1 MASENHFSWRRAALA
16 AAVCVLLVVPGAFA
30 QLGRFSGV
38 VLDDRSQPLRGA
50 TIRAESTNGT
60 PPSATSTS
68 TSDERGQFYF
78 IGLRSGQWKFTIET
92 PGFLP
97 TEFTVPIKTGAG
109 TGRPV
114 GIKLQRDAALVLNG
128 PLAGVDARMLRADLA
143 AADEAFAKGDF
154 DSAIIN
160 YRAVLLRAPALTL
173 ANLQIGNAYRQK
185 KDYVKA
191 AEAFQS
197 VLKAEPTNA
206 VALYDLGEVRREEG
220 QVDQA
225 REFYEKAAASAPT
238 WTKPLLRLGVIANEK
253 GDQVTAVAQ
262 LKKVLSADPGSP
274 EAAAAEAL
282 LQKISR

>member
-1 MASENHFSWRRAALA
+1 MASKNCLPWRRAALA
-16 AAVCVLLVVPGAFA
+16 AAVCVLLVAPGAFA

-50 TIRAESTNGT
+50 TIRAENTNGT
-60 PPSATSTS
+60 PPSATS

-78 IGLRSGQWKFTIET
+78 IGLRSGQWKFTIEA

-97 TEFTVPIKTGAG
+97 SEFTVPIKTGAG

-114 GIKLQRDAALVLNG
+114 GIKLQRNAALVLDG

-143 AADEAFAKGDF
+143 AADESFAKGDF

-220 QVDQA
+220 HVDQA
-225 REFYEKAAASAPT
+225 RDFYGKAAASAPT
-238 WTKPLLRLGVIANEK
+238 WTKPLLRLGVIANET
-253 GDQVTAVAQ
+253 GDQVTAVVQ
-262 LKKVLSADPGSP
+262 LKKVLAADPGSP
-274 EAAAAEAL
+274 DAAAAEAL
-282 LQKISR
+282 LDQISK

>member
-1 MASENHFSWRRAALA
+1 MASKNRFPWRRAALV
-16 AAVCVLLVVPGAFA
+16 AVVGVLLVAPGAFA

-50 TIRAESTNGT
+50 TIRAENTNGT
-60 PPSATSTS
+60 PPSATS

-78 IGLRSGQWKFTIET
+78 IGLRSGQWKFTIEA

-97 TEFTVPIKTGAG
+97 SEFTVPIKTGAG

-114 GIKLQRDAALVLNG
+114 GIKLQRNAALVLDG

-225 REFYEKAAASAPT
+225 RDFYGKAAASAPT
-238 WTKPLLRLGVIANEK
+238 WTKPLLRLGVIANET

-262 LKKVLSADPGSP
+262 LKKVLAADPGSP
-274 EAAAAEAL
+274 DAAAAEAL
-282 LQKISR
+282 LNQISK

>member
-1 MASENHFSWRRAALA
+1 MAFENRLSWRRAALV
-16 AAVCVLLVVPGAFA
+16 AVVGVLLVAPGAFA

-50 TIRAESTNGT
+50 TIRAENTNGT
-60 PPSATSTS
+60 PPSATS

-78 IGLRSGQWKFTIET
+78 IGLRSGQWKFTIEA

-97 TEFTVPIKTGAG
+97 SEFTVPIKTGAG

-114 GIKLQRDAALVLNG
+114 GIKLQRNAALVLDG

-225 REFYEKAAASAPT
+225 RDFYGKAAASAPT
-238 WTKPLLRLGVIANEK
+238 WTKPLLRLGVIANET

-262 LKKVLSADPGSP
+262 LKKVLAADPGSP
-274 EAAAAEAL
+274 DAAAAEAL
-282 LQKISR
+282 LNQISK

>member
-1 MASENHFSWRRAALA
+1 MAFENRLSWRRAALV
-16 AAVCVLLVVPGAFA
+16 AVVGVLLVVPGAFA

-50 TIRAESTNGT
+50 TIRAENTNGT
-60 PPSATSTS
+60 PPAATS
-68 TSDERGQFYF
+68 TSDEKGQFYF
-78 IGLRSGQWKFTIET
+78 IGLRSGQWKFTIEA

-97 TEFTVPIKTGAG
+97 GEFTVPIKTGAG

-114 GIKLQRDAALVLNG
+114 GIKLQRNAALVLDG

-225 REFYEKAAASAPT
+225 RDFYGKAAASAPT
-238 WTKPLLRLGVIANEK
+238 WTKPLLRLGVIANET

-262 LKKVLSADPGSP
+262 LKKVLVADPGSP
-274 EAAAAEAL
+274 DAAAAEAL
-282 LQKISR
+282 LNQISK